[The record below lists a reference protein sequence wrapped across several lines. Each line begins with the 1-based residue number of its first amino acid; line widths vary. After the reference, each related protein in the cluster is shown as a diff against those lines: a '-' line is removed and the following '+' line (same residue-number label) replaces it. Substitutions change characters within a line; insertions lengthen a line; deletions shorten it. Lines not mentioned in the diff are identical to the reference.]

1 MDVRVNLTEPDTY
14 EKETCEKGAH
24 MMAKKKVRYP
34 CKCSK
39 VDPQHTI
46 EAQEDGWTRYVCSSC
61 GKVKFAWREGAVKG
75 SEEK

>member
-24 MMAKKKVRYP
+24 MTAKQKVRYP

-39 VDPQHTI
+39 VDPQHTV

-61 GKVKFAWREGAVKG
+61 GKVKFAWREGAAKG

>member
-1 MDVRVNLTEPDTY
+1 
-14 EKETCEKGAH
+14 
-24 MMAKKKVRYP
+24 MMAKQKVRYP

-61 GKVKFAWREGAVKG
+61 GKVKFAWRSGAAKHP
-75 SEEK
+75 EEK